1 MPADLVA
8 KSITTIKAPLA
19 KVWDALI
26 NPTVIKRYM
35 FGATVESE
43 WKKGSPITWS
53 GEWKGKPYQDKGRIL
68 ELQPEHR
75 LRYSHFSP
83 LTGEPD
89 VPENYHNVTIDLSP
103 LPDEH
108 NAVQVVLS
116 QDNNKT
122 QEAREHSQKNWEM
135 MLSGLK
141 KAVEG

>member
-1 MPADLVA
+1 MPGDLVA
-8 KSITTIKAPLA
+8 TSTTTIKAPLA

-26 NPTVIKRYM
+26 NPDVIKRYM
-35 FGATVESE
+35 FGATVASD

-89 VPENYHNVTIDLSP
+89 VPENYHNVTIELSP
-103 LPDEH
+103 LSEDAD
-108 NAVQVVLS
+108 AVQVVLS
-116 QDNNKT
+116 QDHNKT
-122 QEAREHSQKNWEM
+122 EEARQHSQKNWEM
-135 MLSGLK
+135 MLAGLK
-141 KAVEG
+141 KTVEG